1 MERDPGLEKKILF
14 ELERRGRVFNIPGSL
29 VIPGVSV
36 KQVNWHLQILVDRG
50 LVIAV
55 LNANGHG
62 TAYYT
67 ISTQGLEFLT
77 ALRKDKP
84 VEKVK
89 AATSSATIE
98 VVKLLAAAIVGAI
111 AAKLSGYL
119 HWP

>member
-1 MERDPGLEKKILF
+1 MIGRKICLTISLCSSGDSWSGSHI
-14 ELERRGRVFNIPGSL
+14 EVPPRRKRACCG
-29 VIPGVSV
+29 
-36 KQVNWHLQILVDRG
+36 DRG
-50 LVIAV
+50 LAFAV
-55 LNANGHG
+55 PNANGHG

-84 VEKVK
+84 AEKMK
-89 AATSSATIE
+89 AATGSAMIE
-98 VVKLLAAAIVGAI
+98 ILKLLAAAIVGAI